1 MPAPRSELT
10 PSLPQ
15 VGTLPVVSRCPG
27 CVARPAG
34 PQAELRDLMQRWGA
48 DGIALRFRPYD
59 WTTNAV
65 E

>member
-1 MPAPRSELT
+1 
-10 PSLPQ
+10 
-15 VGTLPVVSRCPG
+15 VVSRCPG